1 MSAVAVLVRQL
12 ESYLQEELDAQ
23 RRVCECLTAQRD
35 ELLRSTPAAARGFVE
50 RLETQLAKAPARAQR
65 RHDLVRKLATQF
77 GVATGTL
84 TLSSIVERLGA
95 EGDRLARMAHELRD
109 ATRDCALAARKL
121 AALSRLHARLNDEI
135 LDAVLS
141 LRGAGASRSID
152 PYPAPGALVDAEV

>member
-35 ELLRSTPAAARGFVE
+35 ELLRSTPAAARGFVD
-50 RLETQLAKAPARAQR
+50 RLEAQLAKAPARAQR
-65 RHDLVRKLATQF
+65 RHDLVRRLATQF

-84 TLSSIVERLGA
+84 TLSSIVERLGTQG
-95 EGDRLARMAHELRD
+95 ERLARMANELRE
-109 ATRDCALAARKL
+109 ATRECAVATRKL

-135 LDAVLS
+135 LDAVLA
-141 LRGAGASRSID
+141 LRGGGANRASD
-152 PYPAPGALVDAEV
+152 PFPAPGALVDAEV